1 MIQKKVVIE
10 DACENK
16 KNPFTTAQMSYGGQK
31 RTVICPCGWTA
42 KSGVRDANAAMKL
55 HKKVCEQ
62 AREAMPTNAA
72 PAFNQVADVN
82 GFNGMGHSRRGNP
95 VHRPLRPSVMMVDG
109 VPTETDMT
117 VNELVEI
124 QELLRE
130 MDSLVTGAVVHAPTT
145 MKQAMDL
152 LNRVKKAETKVKAAA
167 ESDAAKP

>member
-1 MIQKKVVIE
+1 
-10 DACENK
+10 
-16 KNPFTTAQMSYGGQK
+16 MSYGGQK
-31 RTVICPCGWTA
+31 RTVICPCGWTD

-55 HKKVCEQ
+55 HKKVCER
-62 AREAMPTNAA
+62 ARVAIPTNAA
-72 PAFNQVADVN
+72 PAFNPAVVEVN
-82 GFNGMGHSRRGNP
+82 GFNGIRHSRHGNP
-95 VHRPLRPSVMMVDG
+95 VHHPLRPSVMMVDG

-130 MDSLVTGAVVHAPTT
+130 MDALVNGAVVHAPTT

-152 LNRVKKAETKVKAAA
+152 LDRIKKAETKVKATT